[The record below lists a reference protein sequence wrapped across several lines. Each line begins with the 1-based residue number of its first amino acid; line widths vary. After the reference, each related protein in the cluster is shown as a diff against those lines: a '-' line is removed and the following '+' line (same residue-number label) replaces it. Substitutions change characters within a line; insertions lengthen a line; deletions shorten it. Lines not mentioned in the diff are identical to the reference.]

1 MIDEKYNPF
10 LIESDTNPGFEF
22 NSLLIRMLLLRL
34 IDDIFIL
41 TINQVYF
48 RNVFAIKY
56 FGKGQ
61 FIFL

>member
-22 NSLLIRMLLLRL
+22 NSLLIRLLLLRL

-41 TINQVYF
+41 SINQVDF
-48 RNVFAIKY
+48 SHVFVIK
-56 FGKGQ
+56 
-61 FIFL
+61 

>member
-10 LIESDTNPGFEF
+10 LIEGDTNPGFEF
-22 NSLLIRMLLLRL
+22 NSLLIRLLLLRL